1 MSFSHFAHVI
11 HFPFDQWRPEVI
23 FLLHRT
29 TKANTQENSS
39 IQVQLLAWDR
49 GMSGDGQALS
59 EVAKTDEKE
68 TNTQTKKRQDKLGK
82 Q

>member
-11 HFPFDQWRPEVI
+11 HLPFDQWRPEVI

-29 TKANTQENSS
+29 TKANIQENSS
-39 IQVQLLAWDR
+39 IQVQFLAWDK
-49 GMSGDGQALS
+49 GLWWPS
-59 EVAKTDEKE
+59 EVAETDEEE
-68 TNTQTKKRQDKLGK
+68 TNTQTEKRKNKLGK